1 MGRFKTSRRSITGRR
16 AKGTDRPT
24 PAGAGITEKETTMLL
39 KLNLRTGELVE
50 DQSDTAAPTAVEV
63 EGLARIK
70 RALSFGA
77 LTVDDLIP
85 DSLLADDAADAGKP
99 NRGNGTMTT
108 ELHDEHVKEW
118 KRHQAAK
125 AAPMRDVQNHI
136 KMYSTAPSI
145 STSTQEPNPTRR
157 TLRSAGLQRA
167 CKSGVLTMT
176 AISWPS
182 TFSGRRSRMK
192 VAVRQTDLR
201 AMDKKGAAVRGSLE
215 SHPRAGHWRPDH
227 ALVIEK
233 IRWLYSC

>member
-70 RALSFGA
+70 RALSSGA

-136 KMYSTAPSI
+136 KMYFHCAKCLDEHPGAESYT
-145 STSTQEPNPTRR
+145 PNLEVGWTPK
-157 TLRSAGLQRA
+157 GLQVWCAHHR
-167 CKSGVLTMT
+167 CNS
-176 AISWPS
+176 
-182 TFSGRRSRMK
+182 
-192 VAVRQTDLR
+192 VAFD
-201 AMDKKGAAVRGSLE
+201 
-215 SHPRAGHWRPDH
+215 
-227 ALVIEK
+227 
-233 IRWLYSC
+233 Y

>member
-24 PAGAGITEKETTMLL
+24 PAGGGITEKETTMLL

-145 STSTQEPNPTRR
+145 STSTQEP
-157 TLRSAGLQRA
+157 TLR
-167 CKSGVLTMT
+167 
-176 AISWPS
+176 
-182 TFSGRRSRMK
+182 
-192 VAVRQTDLR
+192 D
-201 AMDKKGAAVRGSLE
+201 
-215 SHPRAGHWRPDH
+215 HRP
-227 ALVIEK
+227 LGGPPIF
-233 IRWLYSC
+233 